1 MKKNE
6 INPFVDM
13 MLNVADGI
21 LAIGSAVAPS
31 GVKGLSY
38 WYINNKND
46 KYFYDNN
53 GGYFEI
59 INKGL
64 RYTSANGESIK
75 FINLNL
81 LVTWIFKFKSKFK
94 FVNLKTFHI
103 TDKRYDPNL
112 NLQGKFIKR
121 NKMKKRDYDKEPLI
135 IKNYSVYF
143 ALSYYLLL
151 CFICFIVIGYCI
163 ITKHNVVRLEIE
175 ILAELV
181 GVYVLIY
188 LILSTIKNHK
198 YQRENPS
205 YFEFTNKDINS
216 FLNFQFFDS
225 IIKKTNL
232 ISKNFKG
239 IPNPALNLEKV
250 YFCVICELGE
260 NYGRFHYFTPYE
272 LYKKSSIGVHIGKIV
287 LYIRHLA
294 LYLLFALPYKIYKL
308 KKTNEP
314 LWLLKKNFVIR
325 CKNRNYLLVNVY
337 SVKEHNELLEYFKS
351 INIEVENKTKFI
363 PHIQND
369 GWFQDKNE
377 IWSDDFSDTEIPKDI
392 FKKKV
397 RRFFSL
403 D

>member
-1 MKKNE
+1 
-6 INPFVDM
+6 
-13 MLNVADGI
+13 
-21 LAIGSAVAPS
+21 
-31 GVKGLSY
+31 
-38 WYINNKND
+38 
-46 KYFYDNN
+46 
-53 GGYFEI
+53 
-59 INKGL
+59 
-64 RYTSANGESIK
+64 
-75 FINLNL
+75 
-81 LVTWIFKFKSKFK
+81 
-94 FVNLKTFHI
+94 
-103 TDKRYDPNL
+103 
-112 NLQGKFIKR
+112 
-121 NKMKKRDYDKEPLI
+121 MKKRDYDKEPLI

-232 ISKNFKG
+232 ISKNFKT

-250 YFCVICELGE
+250 YFCVVCELQS

-287 LYIRHLA
+287 LYMKHLV
-294 LYLLFALPYKIYKL
+294 LYLIFVLPYKIYKL
-308 KKTNEP
+308 KKSGEP

-337 SVKEHNELLEYFKS
+337 STKEYNELLQYFQS
-351 INIEVENKTKFI
+351 LNIEIENKTKFI

-377 IWSDDFSDTEIPKDI
+377 IWSDDFSDTEIPKDT
-392 FKKKV
+392 FKKKL

>member
-1 MKKNE
+1 
-6 INPFVDM
+6 
-13 MLNVADGI
+13 
-21 LAIGSAVAPS
+21 
-31 GVKGLSY
+31 
-38 WYINNKND
+38 
-46 KYFYDNN
+46 
-53 GGYFEI
+53 
-59 INKGL
+59 
-64 RYTSANGESIK
+64 
-75 FINLNL
+75 
-81 LVTWIFKFKSKFK
+81 
-94 FVNLKTFHI
+94 
-103 TDKRYDPNL
+103 
-112 NLQGKFIKR
+112 
-121 NKMKKRDYDKEPLI
+121 MKKRDYDKEPLI

-239 IPNPALNLEKV
+239 IPNPVLNLEKV
-250 YFCVICELGE
+250 YFCVVCELQS

-287 LYIRHLA
+287 LYMRHFI
-294 LYLLFALPYKIYKL
+294 LYMLFALPYKFYKL
-308 KKTNEP
+308 KKANEP

-337 SVKEHNELLEYFKS
+337 STKEYNELLQYFQS
-351 INIEVENKTKFI
+351 LNIEIENKTKFI

-377 IWSDDFSDTEIPKDI
+377 IWSDDFSDTEIPKDT
-392 FKKKV
+392 FKKKL

>member
-1 MKKNE
+1 
-6 INPFVDM
+6 
-13 MLNVADGI
+13 
-21 LAIGSAVAPS
+21 
-31 GVKGLSY
+31 
-38 WYINNKND
+38 
-46 KYFYDNN
+46 
-53 GGYFEI
+53 
-59 INKGL
+59 
-64 RYTSANGESIK
+64 
-75 FINLNL
+75 
-81 LVTWIFKFKSKFK
+81 
-94 FVNLKTFHI
+94 
-103 TDKRYDPNL
+103 
-112 NLQGKFIKR
+112 
-121 NKMKKRDYDKEPLI
+121 MKKRDYDKEPLI

-225 IIKKTNL
+225 IINKTNL
-232 ISKNFKG
+232 ISKNFKT

-250 YFCVICELGE
+250 YFCVVCELQS
-260 NYGRFHYFTPYE
+260 NYSRFHYFTPYE

-287 LYIRHLA
+287 LYMRHFI
-294 LYLLFALPYKIYKL
+294 LYMLFALPYKFYKL
-308 KKTNEP
+308 KKANEP
-314 LWLLKKNFVIR
+314 LWLIKKNFVIR

-337 SVKEHNELLEYFKS
+337 STKEYNELLQYFQS
-351 INIEVENKTKFI
+351 LNIEIENKTKFI

-377 IWSDDFSDTEIPKDI
+377 IWSDDFSDIEIPKDT
-392 FKKKV
+392 FKKKL

>member
-1 MKKNE
+1 
-6 INPFVDM
+6 
-13 MLNVADGI
+13 
-21 LAIGSAVAPS
+21 
-31 GVKGLSY
+31 
-38 WYINNKND
+38 
-46 KYFYDNN
+46 
-53 GGYFEI
+53 
-59 INKGL
+59 
-64 RYTSANGESIK
+64 
-75 FINLNL
+75 
-81 LVTWIFKFKSKFK
+81 
-94 FVNLKTFHI
+94 
-103 TDKRYDPNL
+103 
-112 NLQGKFIKR
+112 
-121 NKMKKRDYDKEPLI
+121 MKKRDYDKEPLI

-225 IIKKTNL
+225 IINKTNL
-232 ISKNFKG
+232 ISKNFKT

-250 YFCVICELGE
+250 YFCVVCELQS

-287 LYIRHLA
+287 LYMRHFI
-294 LYLLFALPYKIYKL
+294 LYMLFALPYKFYKL
-308 KKTNEP
+308 KKANEP
-314 LWLLKKNFVIR
+314 LWLIKKNFVIR

-337 SVKEHNELLEYFKS
+337 STKEYNELLQYFQS
-351 INIEVENKTKFI
+351 LNIEIENKTKFI

-377 IWSDDFSDTEIPKDI
+377 IWSDDFSDIEIPKDT
-392 FKKKV
+392 FKKKL

>member
-1 MKKNE
+1 MENE
-6 INPFVDM
+6 
-13 MLNVADGI
+13 
-21 LAIGSAVAPS
+21 
-31 GVKGLSY
+31 
-38 WYINNKND
+38 
-46 KYFYDNN
+46 
-53 GGYFEI
+53 
-59 INKGL
+59 
-64 RYTSANGESIK
+64 
-75 FINLNL
+75 NLN
-81 LVTWIFKFKSKFK
+81 KEQ
-94 FVNLKTFHI
+94 N
-103 TDKRYDPNL
+103 
-112 NLQGKFIKR
+112 IKMTNER
-121 NKMKKRDYDKEPLI
+121 NYDKEPLTI
-135 IKNYSVYF
+135 TDNSILFSW
-143 ALSYYLLL
+143 SWLLFLWFVCLVWL
-151 CFICFIVIGYCI
+151 CYVIFTAQNSERFWQQVKAILCGLYCI
-163 ITKHNVVRLEIE
+163 F
-175 ILAELV
+175 
-181 GVYVLIY
+181 
-188 LILSTIKNHK
+188 STIKQIKEMMQKEQQNK
-198 YQRENPS
+198 S
-205 YFEFTNKDINS
+205 YFAFTN
-216 FLNFQFFDS
+216 QS
-225 IIKKTNL
+225 ITSTRDYIISDL
-232 ISKNFKG
+232 FSKNKYINENKT

-250 YFCVICELGE
+250 YFCVVCELGE

-287 LYIRHLA
+287 LYIMHLA

-377 IWSDDFSDTEIPKDI
+377 IWSDDFSDTEIPKDT

>member
-1 MKKNE
+1 M
-6 INPFVDM
+6 D
-13 MLNVADGI
+13 
-21 LAIGSAVAPS
+21 
-31 GVKGLSY
+31 
-38 WYINNKND
+38 
-46 KYFYDNN
+46 
-53 GGYFEI
+53 
-59 INKGL
+59 
-64 RYTSANGESIK
+64 
-75 FINLNL
+75 
-81 LVTWIFKFKSKFK
+81 
-94 FVNLKTFHI
+94 
-103 TDKRYDPNL
+103 
-112 NLQGKFIKR
+112 
-121 NKMKKRDYDKEPLI
+121 
-135 IKNYSVYF
+135 
-143 ALSYYLLL
+143 
-151 CFICFIVIGYCI
+151 CI

-250 YFCVICELGE
+250 YFCVVCELGE
-260 NYGRFHYFTPYE
+260 NHGRFHYFTPYE

-337 SVKEHNELLEYFKS
+337 STKEYNELLQYFQS
-351 INIEVENKTKFI
+351 LNIEIENKTKFI

-377 IWSDDFSDTEIPKDI
+377 IWSDDFSDTEIPKDT